1 MTKFTWIAAIIA
13 IAAVGYL
20 VYAVVTKDVNVAPVI
35 SPTPLTSIDT
45 SNWKTYRNEEYGFEV
60 KYPEEWFV
68 KGEKNGISLLS
79 PRDLEI
85 ISLPNRE
92 IPVGF
97 FITSYNVDS
106 KAQLYEWIKSQT
118 QASPQKEN
126 IVGLY
131 EEYSIYTPGIVDGT
145 FTYFMKQGNTILSV
159 EAYYKEAF
167 SEPIFQGI
175 LRNMKSIK
183 RV

>member
-20 VYAVVTKDVNVAPVI
+20 VYAVATKDNSVMPVT
-35 SPTPLTSIDT
+35 SSTPSTSIDT
-45 SNWKTYRNEEYGFEV
+45 SNWKTYRNEKYGFEV
-60 KYPEEWFV
+60 KYPGEWVV

-106 KAQLYEWIKSQT
+106 KTQLYEWIKSQI
-118 QASPQKEN
+118 QASPRKEN
-126 IVGLY
+126 IVGFND
-131 EEYSIYTPGIVDGT
+131 EYSIYTPGIVDGT
-145 FTYFMKQGNTILSV
+145 FTYFLKQNSKIFSIET
-159 EAYYKEAF
+159 YYKEAF

-175 LRNMKSIK
+175 LRSLK
-183 RV
+183 RI